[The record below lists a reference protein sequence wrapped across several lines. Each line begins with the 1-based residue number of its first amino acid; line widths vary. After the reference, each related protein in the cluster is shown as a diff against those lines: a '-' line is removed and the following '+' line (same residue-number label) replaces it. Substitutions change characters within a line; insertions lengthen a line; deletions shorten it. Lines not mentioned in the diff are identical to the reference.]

1 MFGRRDKPGN
11 DEKAFANGWAA
22 GVRGMNGTY
31 LKKPPPKPKTAPLKA
46 WRVTFGD
53 GYTEIVKADGYELRK
68 RHAAFFRLKQHPRLR
83 LCTHPDRQPWLEWGA
98 FDYSETVVAEYF
110 GVSRIEM
117 IK

>member
-68 RHAAFFRLKQHPRLR
+68 RHATFFRLKRHPACAFVHALTASLGWSGASSTTRR
-83 LCTHPDRQPWLEWGA
+83 PWWPSISACRE
-98 FDYSETVVAEYF
+98 
-110 GVSRIEM
+110 SR
-117 IK
+117 